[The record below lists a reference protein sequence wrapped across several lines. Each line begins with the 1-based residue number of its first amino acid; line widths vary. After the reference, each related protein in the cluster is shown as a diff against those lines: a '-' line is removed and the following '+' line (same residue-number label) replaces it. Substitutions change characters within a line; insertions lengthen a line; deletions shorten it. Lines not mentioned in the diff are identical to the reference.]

1 MYPRHVQCSECFDNT
16 PQGFSLHQ
24 PNVSAGQRSGALDSA
39 TTAWECHPVDPKSTM
54 FFRVYFVQMCWPM
67 TIARFVRHREIPG
80 MAFTN
85 KGVLVEL
92 YQDFSIFVNAI
103 LEAHIA
109 KVKAIKERNANMA
122 LAPVRESI
130 NHYLEQVSYIIL
142 LVFGWMFILAA
153 QNPEYLNGENKK
165 CFATSRV

>member
-1 MYPRHVQCSECFDNT
+1 
-16 PQGFSLHQ
+16 
-24 PNVSAGQRSGALDSA
+24 
-39 TTAWECHPVDPKSTM
+39 
-54 FFRVYFVQMCWPM
+54 M

-130 NHYLEQVSYIIL
+130 NHYLEQPRKIL
-142 LVFGWMFILAA
+142 NTSMVKIKNVLQQAESNQCLVHTQAESDRSAIHQKRQA
-153 QNPEYLNGENKK
+153 N
-165 CFATSRV
+165 